1 MEFERTGGPDPGE
14 TSPAEVDPAWPAHVP
29 EVRPWRQRSRS
40 GTAADRMLSEV
51 VAMRPPLIGARDV
64 RLSPELVAAMEAC
77 VLEIA
82 ALDHSHGAELAAL
95 ETLLLRT
102 ESVASSKIEHIDASV
117 DDFARALHGIKS
129 NPSATS
135 MAASTAALAAL
146 IRSVD
151 EGGDIETAMVLTA
164 HLALMVDDPH
174 EHAYAGRFRD
184 MQNWIGGSDHSPR
197 NAVYVPPPPGTVD
210 EYMSD
215 LVVFANRTD
224 LPVLAQAAVVH
235 AQFESVHPFTDGNG
249 RIGRALINTV
259 LRRRGATRRVV
270 VPLASALVARRDDYF
285 DVLGAYREGRI
296 EPIIRSFTAAST
308 VAARESR
315 VTAARIAELQS
326 TWQQKV
332 GSRRGSAASRLLD
345 GLIAAPIFS
354 ASEAEEAIGG
364 ATSGVYAGIERL
376 HEAGVIRPLTNR
388 TRNQVWGAADLLDE
402 LDDLAARIAAAA
414 R

>member
-1 MEFERTGGPDPGE
+1 MDIEHTGTADAEGMF
-14 TSPAEVDPAWPAHVP
+14 PAGDSAWPAHVP
-29 EVRPWRQRSRS
+29 EVRPWRQRSRG
-40 GTAADRMLSEV
+40 GTAADRMLREV
-51 VAMRPPLIGARDV
+51 VTMRPPLIGHRDV
-64 RLSPELVAAMEAC
+64 RLNTDLVAAMETC
-77 VLEIA
+77 VVEIA
-82 ALDHSHGAELAAL
+82 ALDHSYGGELAAL

-102 ESVASSKIEHIDASV
+102 ESVASSKIEQIDASV

-151 EGGDIETAMVLTA
+151 DGADIETSMILMA

-197 NAVYVPPPPGTVD
+197 NAVYVPPPPETVD
-210 EYMSD
+210 EYIAD

-224 LPVLAQAAVVH
+224 LPAVAQAAVVH

-285 DVLGAYREGRI
+285 GVLGAYREGRI
-296 EPIIRSFTAAST
+296 EPIIRSFTEAST
-308 VAARESR
+308 IAARESR

-326 TWQQKV
+326 AWRDKV
-332 GSRRGSAASRLLD
+332 GTRRGSAAGRLLD
-345 GLIAAPIFS
+345 GLLSAPIFS
-354 ASEAEEAIGG
+354 ATEAEEAIGG
-364 ATSGVYAGIERL
+364 ATSSVYAGIERL
-376 HEAGVIRPLTNR
+376 RDAGVIRPLTNR
-388 TRNQVWGAADLLDE
+388 TRNQIWGAADLLDE
-402 LDDLAARIAAAA
+402 LEDLAARIAAAA

>member
-1 MEFERTGGPDPGE
+1 MTRVGEPDPGAIRPDE
-14 TSPAEVDPAWPAHVP
+14 TWPAHVP
-29 EVRPWRQRSRS
+29 EVRAWRQRSRG
-40 GTAADRMLSEV
+40 GTAADRRLNEV
-51 VAMRPPLIGARDV
+51 VVMRPPLIGGRDV
-64 RLSPELVAAMEAC
+64 LLSPELVAEMEAC

-151 EGGDIETAMVLTA
+151 EGGDIETELILMA

-197 NAVYVPPPPGTVD
+197 NAVYVPPPPETVD
-210 EYMSD
+210 EYMAD
-215 LVVFANRTD
+215 LVVFGNRTD
-224 LPVLAQAAVVH
+224 LPVLAQAAVLH

-296 EPIIRSFTAAST
+296 EPIVRSFTAASA

-326 TWQQKV
+326 AWLHKV
-332 GSRRGSAASRLLD
+332 GPRRGSAAHRLLE
-345 GLIAAPIFS
+345 GLISAPIFS
-354 ASEAEEAIGG
+354 ASDAEDALGS
-364 ATSGVYAGIERL
+364 AASSVYAGIERL

-388 TRNQVWGAADLLDE
+388 TRNQVWGASDLLDE

>member
-1 MEFERTGGPDPGE
+1 VEFEQTGGPDPGQ
-14 TSPAEVDPAWPAHVP
+14 TVPGPAWPAHVP
-29 EVRPWRQRSRS
+29 EVRPWHQRSRG

-51 VAMRPPLIGARDV
+51 VAMRPPLIGDRDV
-64 RLSPELVAAMEAC
+64 RLSPELTAAMEAC

-117 DDFARALHGIKS
+117 DDYARALHGIKS
-129 NPSATS
+129 NASATS

-151 EGGDIETAMVLTA
+151 EGADLETAMILMA
-164 HLALMVDDPH
+164 HLALMVDDPQ
-174 EHAYAGRFRD
+174 ERAYAGRLRD

-197 NAVYVPPPPGTVD
+197 NAVYVPPPPETVD
-210 EYMSD
+210 EYLAD

-224 LPVLAQAAVVH
+224 LPVLAQAAVLH

-285 DVLGAYREGRI
+285 DVLGSYREGRI
-296 EPIIRSFTAAST
+296 EPIIRSFTTAST
-308 VAARESR
+308 IAARESR
-315 VTAARIAELQS
+315 VTAARIAELQFA
-326 TWQQKV
+326 WQQKV
-332 GSRRGSAASRLLD
+332 GPRRGSAAARLLD
-345 GLIAAPIFS
+345 GLISAPIFS
-354 ASEAEEAIGG
+354 ATEAAEAAGG
-364 ATSGVYAGIERL
+364 ATSSVYAGIERL
-376 HEAGVIRPLTNR
+376 YDAGVIRPLTNR
-388 TRNQVWGAADLLDE
+388 TRDQVWGAADLLDE

>member
-1 MEFERTGGPDPGE
+1 MTPERIDSPDPERRG
-14 TSPAEVDPAWPAHVP
+14 SDPGWPAHAP
-29 EVRPWRQRSRS
+29 DVRQWRQRSRG
-40 GTAADRMLSEV
+40 GTAADRMLTEV
-51 VAMRPPLIGARDV
+51 MAMRPPLIGDRDV
-64 RLSPELVAAMEAC
+64 QLSPELVAAMEAC
-77 VLEIA
+77 VIEIA
-82 ALDHSHGAELAAL
+82 ALDHSHGAELGVL

-102 ESVASSKIEHIDASV
+102 ESVASSKIEHIHASV

-135 MAASTAALAAL
+135 MVASAAALAAL
-146 IRSVD
+146 VGSVD
-151 EGGDIETAMVLTA
+151 EGKDIEVAMILMA

-197 NAVYVPPPPGTVD
+197 NAVYVPPPPETVD
-210 EYMSD
+210 EYVAD
-215 LVVFANRTD
+215 LVKFGNRTD
-224 LPVLAQAAVVH
+224 LPVLAQAAILH

-285 DVLGAYREGRI
+285 DVLSAYREGRV
-296 EPIIRSFTAAST
+296 EPIIRSFTAASA

-315 VTAARIAELQS
+315 VSAARIAELPS
-326 TWQQKV
+326 IWREKV
-332 GSRRGSAASRLLD
+332 AGRRGSAASRLLD

-364 ATSGVYAGIERL
+364 ATSSVYAGIERL
-376 HEAGVIRPLTNR
+376 HEAGIIRPLTDR

-402 LDDLAARIAAAA
+402 LDDLAARIEAAM

>member
-1 MEFERTGGPDPGE
+1 
-14 TSPAEVDPAWPAHVP
+14 
-29 EVRPWRQRSRS
+29 
-40 GTAADRMLSEV
+40 
-51 VAMRPPLIGARDV
+51 
-64 RLSPELVAAMEAC
+64 MEAC

-117 DDFARALHGIKS
+117 DDYARALHGIKS

-151 EGGDIETAMVLTA
+151 GGATIEPAMILTA
-164 HLALMVDDPH
+164 HLALMVDDPY

-184 MQNWIGGSDHSPR
+184 LQNWIGGSDYSPR
-197 NAVYVPPPPGTVD
+197 NAVYVPPPPETVD
-210 EYMSD
+210 DHMAD

-224 LPVLAQAAVVH
+224 LPVLAQAAIVH
-235 AQFESVHPFTDGNG
+235 AQFESIHPFTDGNG

-285 DVLGAYREGRI
+285 DVLGAYREGRV

-308 VAARESR
+308 IAARESR
-315 VTAARIAELQS
+315 ATADRIAELRPAWER
-326 TWQQKV
+326 TV
-332 GSRRGSAASRLLD
+332 GARRGSAASRLLE
-345 GLIAAPIFS
+345 GLISAPIFS

-364 ATSGVYAGIERL
+364 AASSVYAGIERL
-376 HEAGVIRPLTNR
+376 HASGVIRPLTNR
-388 TRNQVWGAADLLDE
+388 TRNQVWGATDLLDE
-402 LDDLAARIAAAA
+402 LDDLAVRIAAAA

>member
-1 MEFERTGGPDPGE
+1 MASEQTDH
-14 TSPAEVDPAWPAHVP
+14 AWPAHVP
-29 EVRPWRQRSRS
+29 DVRPWRQRSRG
-40 GTAADRMLSEV
+40 GTAADRMLTEV
-51 VAMRPPLIGARDV
+51 VAMRPPLIGDRDV
-64 RLSPELVAAMEAC
+64 RLSLELVSAMEAS
-77 VLEIA
+77 VLEIS
-82 ALDHSHGAELAAL
+82 ALDHSHGAELGAL

-117 DDFARALHGIKS
+117 DDFAQALHGIKA

-151 EGGDIETAMVLTA
+151 EGGDLEVAMVLMA

-197 NAVYVPPPPGTVD
+197 NAVYVPPPPETVD
-210 EYMSD
+210 DYVAD
-215 LVVFANRTD
+215 LVVFGNRTD
-224 LPVLAQAAVVH
+224 LPVLAQAAVLH

-259 LRRRGATRRVV
+259 LRRRGTTRRVV

-285 DVLGAYREGRI
+285 DVLGEYREGRI
-296 EPIIRSFTAAST
+296 EPIIRSFTAASAI
-308 VAARESR
+308 AARESR
-315 VTAARIAELQS
+315 VTAGRIAELQS
-326 TWQQKV
+326 AWQDKA
-332 GSRRGSAASRLLD
+332 GSRRGSAVSRLLA
-345 GLIAAPIFS
+345 GLISTPIFS
-354 ASEAEEAIGG
+354 ASEAAEAIGG
-364 ATSGVYAGIERL
+364 ATSSVYAGLERL
-376 HEAGVIRPLTNR
+376 HAAGIIRPLTDR
-388 TRNQVWGAADLLDE
+388 TRNQVWGAVDILDE

>member
-1 MEFERTGGPDPGE
+1 MTPARIDSPDPERSG
-14 TSPAEVDPAWPAHVP
+14 SDPGWPAHVP
-29 EVRPWRQRSRS
+29 DVRPWRQRTRG
-40 GTAADRMLSEV
+40 GTAADRRLTEV
-51 VAMRPPLIGARDV
+51 VAMRPPLIGDRDV
-64 RLSPELVAAMEAC
+64 RLSPELAAVMEAC
-77 VLEIA
+77 VIEIA
-82 ALDHSHGAELAAL
+82 ALDHSHGAELGVL

-102 ESVASSKIEHIDASV
+102 ESVASSKIEHIHASV
-117 DDFARALHGIKS
+117 DDFARALHGIRS

-135 MAASTAALAAL
+135 MVASTAALAAL
-146 IRSVD
+146 VGSVD
-151 EGGDIETAMVLTA
+151 DGKDIEVAMILMA

-197 NAVYVPPPPGTVD
+197 NAVYVPPPPETVN
-210 EYMSD
+210 EYVAD
-215 LVVFANRTD
+215 LVKFGNRTD
-224 LPVLAQAAVVH
+224 LPVLAQAAILH

-285 DVLGAYREGRI
+285 DVLSAYREGRV
-296 EPIIRSFTAAST
+296 EPIIRSFTAASA

-315 VTAARIAELQS
+315 VSAARIAELPS
-326 TWQQKV
+326 VWREKV
-332 GSRRGSAASRLLD
+332 AGRRGSAASRLLD

-354 ASEAEEAIGG
+354 ASEAEETIGG
-364 ATSGVYAGIERL
+364 ATSSVYAGIERL
-376 HEAGVIRPLTNR
+376 HEAGIIRPLTDR

-402 LDDLAARIAAAA
+402 LDDLAARIEAAM

>member
-1 MEFERTGGPDPGE
+1 MTFERAGGPDPGQ
-14 TSPAEVDPAWPAHVP
+14 SDPDPGWPAHVL
-29 EVRPWRQRSRS
+29 EVRSWRQRSRA
-40 GTAADRMLSEV
+40 GTAADRMLTEV
-51 VAMRPPLIGARDV
+51 VTMRPPLIGHRDV
-64 RLSPELVAAMEAC
+64 RLSPELVSAMEAG

-135 MAASTAALAAL
+135 MVASTAALAAL

-151 EGGDIETAMVLTA
+151 EGGDIDIAMILMA

-197 NAVYVPPPPGTVD
+197 NAVYVPPPPETVD
-210 EYMSD
+210 EYMAD
-215 LVVFANRTD
+215 LVAFANRTD
-224 LPVLAQAAVVH
+224 LPVLAQAAILH
-235 AQFESVHPFTDGNG
+235 AQFESIHPFTDGNG

-259 LRRRGATRRVV
+259 LRRRGTTRRVV

-296 EPIIRSFTAAST
+296 EPIIRSFTAASA

-315 VTAARIAELQS
+315 VTASRIAEVQS
-326 TWQQKV
+326 VWLQKV

-354 ASEAEEAIGG
+354 ASEAEEAVGG
-364 ATSGVYAGIERL
+364 ATSSVYAAIERL

-388 TRNQVWGAADLLDE
+388 MRNQVWGAVDMLDE
-402 LDDLAARIAAAA
+402 LDDLAARIAAAV